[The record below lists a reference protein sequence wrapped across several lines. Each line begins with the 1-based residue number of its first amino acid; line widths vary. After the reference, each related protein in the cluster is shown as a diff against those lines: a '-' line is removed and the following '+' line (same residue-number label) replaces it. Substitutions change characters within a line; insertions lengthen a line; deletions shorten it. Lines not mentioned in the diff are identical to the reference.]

1 MLNTLIICYN
11 VHRVSLAV
19 GGIDFRETNLVLS
32 FHACLNRSCVNVPIA
47 DDMVDEGEE
56 FFTYSLIMTNPD
68 PRFTLN
74 PASGLVSIL
83 GSAGMYSAI
92 VRGNQNILQD
102 ML

>member
-1 MLNTLIICYN
+1 
-11 VHRVSLAV
+11 
-19 GGIDFRETNLVLS
+19 
-32 FHACLNRSCVNVPIA
+32 
-47 DDMVDEGEE
+47 MVDEGEE

-92 VRGNQNILQD
+92 VRGTTRHVVESLAQS
-102 ML
+102 